1 MSLANLLTKTP
12 PTNYQE
18 KEMYKRFREAHV
30 SMNESRT
37 VAAFFELVAC
47 IILLGTT
54 VFPFG
59 ASPAYAVEKKA
70 SSNETVL
77 RATLNNGLRVV
88 IVRNPLA
95 PVVTTEINYLA
106 GSDEAPEGFPGTA
119 HALEHMMFRGSP
131 GLSASQLADITAA
144 MGGDFNADTQQ
155 MVTQYFFTVP
165 AEDLD
170 VALHI
175 EAIRMRGILESDSLW
190 DKERGAIEQEVAQD
204 LSNPQYVF
212 FTRLLETMFKNTP
225 YAHDALGTRPSFDS
239 TSARMLDQFHSSWY
253 VPNNAILVIVGD
265 VNPQTALAEVK
276 KLFEDIPSRKLPEK
290 PAFDFTGV
298 KPDTLNS
305 PTDLPYGLAVI
316 SYRFPGTDS
325 PDYAA
330 AQVLSDVLSSQRG
343 NLYALVPQGKALF
356 AGFEYLS
363 LPRSGVGFA
372 LAAFPKGYNS
382 NNLLKEINDVLSQEL
397 KNGVSPD
404 LVEASKRHEISD
416 AEFQKN
422 SVSGL
427 AQTWSSAVAIEG
439 RNSPDEDLQAM
450 EKVTVN
456 DVNRVARQYIDTS
469 HAIVAALTPQAS
481 GKPISSTGFGG
492 AESFAPKETK
502 EVKLPAWAEAAV
514 GRLKVPHSTVNPS
527 VTQLPNGIKLIVQPE
542 SVSNTITVE
551 GSIKSN
557 PMLQTP
563 EGQEGV
569 SGVLNQ
575 LFEFGSKTLDRVAL
589 QKALDDIGATE
600 SAGSGFSVRVLSN
613 NFDRGVQLLADNEL
627 NAALPENAF
636 KIIQRRT
643 AATVAGQLE
652 SPDYLTTRAL
662 HKALLPKD
670 DPDLRQSTP
679 QTIDS
684 LSLSDIKDYYNKV
697 FRPDMTTIVVIGKVT
712 PADAKKVI
720 AKYFGEWKA
729 NGPKPNTDLSPV
741 PQNKP
746 SIASVPDASRVQDRV
761 YLAETLGITRSN
773 PDYYPLQL
781 GDHVLGGAF
790 YATRLYRDLRENEGL
805 VYYVSSDF
813 NIAKTRGSYQ
823 VTYACDPDKVS
834 QARAII
840 VRDLKQIQ
848 DSNVT
853 SKELEQAKA
862 LLMREIPLSEASED
876 GIAHGLLSRAINDLP
891 LDEPIRA
898 ARIYLKLNANDV
910 KSAYAKWIRPDD
922 LVQITEGPTPK

>member
-1 MSLANLLTKTP
+1 MSFSNIITEFILTK
-12 PTNYQE
+12 YWE
-18 KEMYKRFREAHV
+18 KEMDKSFRNSNISRPQLRTR
-30 SMNESRT
+30 SMSFR
-37 VAAFFELVAC
+37 LVVFVMMF
-47 IILLGTT
+47 GTAS
-54 VFPFG
+54 FLFG
-59 ASPAYAVEKKA
+59 ASPGYALEKKPA
-70 SSNETVL
+70 SGETVL

-95 PVVTTEINYLA
+95 PVATTEINYLV
-106 GSDEAPEGFPGTA
+106 GSDEAPNGFPGTA

-165 AEDLD
+165 SEDLD

-175 EAIRMRGILESDSLW
+175 EAIRMKGVLESDSLW

-212 FTRLLETMFKNTP
+212 FTKLLEAMFKDTP

-239 TSARMLDQFHSSWY
+239 TSAAMLNQFHRAWY

-265 VNPQTALAEVK
+265 VNPQKALAEVK
-276 KLFEDIPSRKLPEK
+276 QLFEDIPSRDLPEK
-290 PAFDFTGV
+290 PAFNFTGV
-298 KPDTLNS
+298 KPDTLNM

-316 SYRFPGTDS
+316 AYRFPGTDS

-330 AQVLSDVLSSQRG
+330 SQVLSDVLSSQRG

-356 AGFEYLS
+356 TGFEYYS
-363 LPRSGVGFA
+363 LPQSGVGFA
-372 LAAFPKGYNS
+372 LAVFPKGYNS
-382 NNLLKEINDVLSQEL
+382 NNLLKEMNDILAQEL
-397 KNGVSPD
+397 KKGVSAD
-404 LVEASKRHEISD
+404 LVEASKRHEISN

-427 AQTWSSAVAIEG
+427 AQTWSDAVAVEG
-439 RNSPDEDLQAM
+439 RQSPDDDLQAM
-450 EKVTVN
+450 EKVTIN
-456 DVNRVARQYIDTS
+456 DVDRVAREYIDTS

-481 GKPISSTGFGG
+481 GKPISSSGFGG

-502 EVKLPAWAEAAV
+502 EVELPAWAEAAV

-527 VTQLPNGIKLIVQPE
+527 VTRLPNGIKLIVQPE
-542 SVSNTITVE
+542 SASNTITVV

-557 PMLQTP
+557 PLLQTP
-563 EGQEGV
+563 EGQDGV
-569 SGVLNQ
+569 SDILNQ
-575 LFEFGSKTLDRVAL
+575 LFEFGTTTLDRVAF

-600 SAGSGFSVRVLSN
+600 SAGSGLSVRVLSN

-627 NAALPENAF
+627 NPALPESAF
-636 KIIQRRT
+636 KIIQRRMS
-643 AATVAGQLE
+643 ATVAGQLE

-662 HKALLPKD
+662 HKALLPKE
-670 DPDLRQSTP
+670 DPVLRETTP
-679 QTIDS
+679 QTVDS
-684 LSLSDIKDYYNKV
+684 LTLHDVKDYYNKV
-697 FRPDMTTIVVIGKVT
+697 FRPDMTTIVVIGNIT
-712 PADAKKVI
+712 PSKAKEVI
-720 AKYFGEWKA
+720 AKYFGDWKA
-729 NGPKPNTDLSPV
+729 SGTKPKTDLSPV
-741 PQNKP
+741 SQNEP
-746 SIASVPDASRVQDRV
+746 STASVPDVSRVQDRV
-761 YLAETLGITRSN
+761 YLAETLGLTRSN

-790 YATRLYRDLRENEGL
+790 YATRLYHDLRENEGL

-813 NIAKTRGSYQ
+813 DISKTRGTYQ

-840 VRDLKQIQ
+840 VRDVKQMQ
-848 DSNVT
+848 DADVT
-853 SKELEQAKA
+853 PKELEQAKA
-862 LLMREIPLSEASED
+862 LLMREIPLSESSENS
-876 GIAHGLLSRAINDLP
+876 IAHGLLGRAINDLP
-891 LDEPIRA
+891 LDEPVRA
-898 ARIYLKLNANDV
+898 AHIYLKLTANDV
-910 KSAYAKWIRPDD
+910 KAAYTKWIRPDD
-922 LVQITEGPTPK
+922 LVQVTEGPTPK